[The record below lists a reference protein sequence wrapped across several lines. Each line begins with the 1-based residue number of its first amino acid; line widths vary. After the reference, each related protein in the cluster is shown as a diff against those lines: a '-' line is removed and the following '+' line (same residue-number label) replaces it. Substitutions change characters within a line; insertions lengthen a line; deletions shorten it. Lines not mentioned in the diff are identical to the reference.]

1 MYRLA
6 ACLVFVVACSSGGGS
21 STGIQDITCPPQSN
35 LTYANFGADLIST
48 ECMGCHNKKS
58 PNLGTQAQIQAHA
71 DDILG
76 AAVYTDSM
84 PQGGGMT
91 VEARQALGEWLA
103 CGAP

>member
-1 MYRLA
+1 MLRMAAVLA
-6 ACLVFVVACSSGGGS
+6 LVTACTSGGGT
-21 STGIQDITCPPQSN
+21 STGIQDVTCPPNSN

-48 ECMGCHNKKS
+48 ECMSCHNKKS
-58 PNLGTQAQIQAHA
+58 PNLGTLANIQSHA

-76 AAVYTDSM
+76 AAVYTDTM